1 MRIAV
6 SSDHAAVAERLHLVA
21 ALQAAG
27 HEVDDLGGPE
37 GVAVDYPEPAAAVSH
52 AVAEGRADRGV
63 LLCGTGIGV
72 CITANK
78 VHGIRAATVHDEFT
92 AEMARRHNNAN
103 VVCLGARLLAAA
115 AITRIVER
123 FLDTDF
129 DGGRHATRVDK
140 IMALE
145 APERAADA

>member
-1 MRIAV
+1 MRQI
-6 SSDHAAVAERLHLVA
+6 S
-21 ALQAAG
+21 
-27 HEVDDLGGPE
+27 
-37 GVAVDYPEPAAAVSH
+37 
-52 AVAEGRADRGV
+52 
-63 LLCGTGIGV
+63 
-72 CITANK
+72 
-78 VHGIRAATVHDEFT
+78 
-92 AEMARRHNNAN
+92 
-103 VVCLGARLLAAA
+103 RLLAAA